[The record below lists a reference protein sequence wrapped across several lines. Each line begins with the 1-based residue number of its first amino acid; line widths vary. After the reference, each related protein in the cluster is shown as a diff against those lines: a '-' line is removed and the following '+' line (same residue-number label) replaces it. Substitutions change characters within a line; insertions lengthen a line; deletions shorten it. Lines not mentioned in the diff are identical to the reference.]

1 MMKMQEIKAS
11 MAGTVLNVMVGE
23 GDSITAGQELVM
35 LESMKMEIPIEGV
48 EEGTVTEV
56 KVSVGDFVNEGD
68 VLVTVK

>member
-1 MMKMQEIKAS
+1 MQEIKAS

-23 GDSITAGQELVM
+23 GDSIIAGQELVM

>member
-1 MMKMQEIKAS
+1 MQEIKAS

-23 GDSITAGQELVM
+23 GETITAGQELVM

-48 EEGTVTEV
+48 EEGTVSEV